1 MTTTQRPRPPRQAPP
16 GPNPASRGLILV
28 VVAVLLGAI
37 LLFKGGG
44 IGSQTDATDIEIGSG
59 GGGGGE
65 TTESTITAP
74 TTPSSSVAPAAL
86 QVVVLNAAGENGF
99 AAKGAAFLNL
109 AGYPNVGA
117 ETAAAPA
124 TTTTVYFAPGYE
136 GDAQAIAGLLSV
148 GTVQPLP
155 DPATLGKAA
164 ADVPPT
170 TNVVVALGPDVK
182 PVIDAATTPTTTA
195 APAGGST
202 GGAATPSTI
211 PAAGGNQTTTTKG

>member
-44 IGSQTDATDIEIGSG
+44 IGSQTDATDVEIGT
-59 GGGGGE
+59 GGGGE
-65 TTESTITAP
+65 TTETTAP
-74 TTPSSSVAPAAL
+74 EVTTPSSSVAPAAL

-124 TTTTVYFAPGYE
+124 ASTAVYFAPGYE

-148 GTVQPLP
+148 GTVQPMP
-155 DPATLGKAA
+155 DPATMGKAA

-170 TNVVVALGPDVK
+170 TNVVVVLGPDVK
-182 PVIDAATTPTTTA
+182 PVIDAATTAPTTTV
-195 APAGGST
+195 APAAGSAGGGT
-202 GGAATPSTI
+202 ATASTI
-211 PAAGGNQTTTTKG
+211 PPGGGQTTTTKG